1 MQVKENTPKAIVLI
15 VIGMTAVAFQDVLIK
30 FISSD
35 TNIFLILFFRALL
48 GVVFLTIF
56 LKIKKE
62 PIIFKTNYPVLTIL
76 RVLLFYIAF
85 ILYFFSLTKLTLA
98 TAVTLFFASPF
109 FITILSIIFLNEKIG
124 LRRWLALF
132 IGFIGVILVM
142 DPKMHNFNLYA
153 TFPII
158 CAFFYALTMIIQ
170 KKTSQK
176 DSLYSQVFH
185 IYIVSTL
192 LSFLIGI
199 YLGNA
204 NYNSVPNEQYQFL
217 FRAWSLDNT
226 FIVFSLFII
235 GICGFI
241 AFLCIFE
248 AYRIGSPPSV
258 APFEYILIVWSLIL
272 SWIIWK
278 ETLNFKGYIGLFFI
292 VFGGFYTLIRERKK
306 HIQITTNKP
315 FRR

>member
-48 GVVFLTIF
+48 GIVFLIIF
-56 LKIKKE
+56 LKIKNE

-98 TAVTLFFASPF
+98 TAVTLFFVSPF

-124 LRRWLALF
+124 LRRWFALF

-217 FRAWSLDNT
+217 FRAWSLDNA

-235 GICGFI
+235 GMSGFI

-248 AYRIGSPPSV
+248 AYRIGSPPTV

-272 SWIIWK
+272 SWIIWN
-278 ETLNFKGYIGLFFI
+278 ETLNFKGYIGLCCI

-306 HIQITTNKP
+306 HILITTNKP

>member
-56 LKIKKE
+56 LKIKKK
-62 PIIFKTNYPVLTIL
+62 PIIVKTNYPVLTIL

-98 TAVTLFFASPF
+98 TAVTLFFVSPF

-204 NYNSVPNEQYQFL
+204 NYNSAPNEQYQFL

-235 GICGFI
+235 GVCGFI

-278 ETLNFKGYIGLFFI
+278 ETLNFKGYIGLFCI

>member
-1 MQVKENTPKAIVLI
+1 MEIKENTPKAIVLI
-15 VIGMTAVAFQDVLIK
+15 IIGMTVVAFQDVIIK

-85 ILYFFSLTKLTLA
+85 ILYFFSLTKLSLA
-98 TAVTLFFASPF
+98 TAVTLFFVSPF

-124 LRRWLALF
+124 LRRWFALF

-142 DPKMHNFNLYA
+142 DPKIHNFNLYA

-170 KKTSQK
+170 KKHLK
-176 DSLYSQVFH
+176 KIV
-185 IYIVSTL
+185 YIH
-192 LSFLIGI
+192 
-199 YLGNA
+199 
-204 NYNSVPNEQYQFL
+204 
-217 FRAWSLDNT
+217 
-226 FIVFSLFII
+226 
-235 GICGFI
+235 
-241 AFLCIFE
+241 
-248 AYRIGSPPSV
+248 
-258 APFEYILIVWSLIL
+258 
-272 SWIIWK
+272 K
-278 ETLNFKGYIGLFFI
+278 FFI
-292 VFGGFYTLIRERKK
+292 FILFPLCF
-306 HIQITTNKP
+306 HS
-315 FRR
+315 